1 VTKKLRRETTSV
13 DEKAVSQELTYPV
26 GGNVHWLEN
35 WQDLLT

>member
-1 VTKKLRRETTSV
+1 MTSV
-13 DEKAVSQELTYPV
+13 DEKAVSQELTYPI